1 MDVTE
6 RLFAQP
12 QPSPQPQLLGGDGDG
27 RDRDERDE
35 LDPELLSLPDP
46 PRSGRTLTVAVL
58 VLAAVSALAMTFAL
72 RRDVAYALAPLLG
85 HEGVAADVGDL
96 RLASPELL
104 NANENR
110 FVRGDAM
117 LGAAGGI
124 RYERPLVADS
134 FRTLP
139 VAGRGDLWVDL
150 RVPAG
155 QENGRWEPPRTF
167 AGRLVRFGDA
177 GPRHRGIAGAIAGVT
192 HERVPASAWL
202 MVDGEEPASSRWVL
216 ALAAALLAFAVWNVL
231 SALRLVRKLS

>member
-1 MDVTE
+1 MTE
-6 RLFAQP
+6 RLSAQP
-12 QPSPQPQLLGGDGDG
+12 PPQLLG
-27 RDRDERDE
+27 RDRDEQDE

-46 PRSGRTLTVAVL
+46 PRSGRTLTMAVL

-72 RRDVAYALAPLLG
+72 RRDVAYALAPLVG
-85 HEGVAADVGDL
+85 HGGQGVAADVGDL
-96 RLASPELL
+96 RLATPDVLT
-104 NANENR
+104 ANENR

-139 VAGRGDLWVDL
+139 VAGRADLWVDV

-167 AGRLVRFGDA
+167 AGRLVRFGEA
-177 GPRHRGIAGAIAGVT
+177 GPRHRGIAEAIAGLT

-202 MVDGEEPASSRWVL
+202 VVDGEEPASSGWVL
-216 ALAAALLAFAVWNVL
+216 ALAAALLVFGVWNVL
-231 SALRLVRKLS
+231 SAVRLVRRVV